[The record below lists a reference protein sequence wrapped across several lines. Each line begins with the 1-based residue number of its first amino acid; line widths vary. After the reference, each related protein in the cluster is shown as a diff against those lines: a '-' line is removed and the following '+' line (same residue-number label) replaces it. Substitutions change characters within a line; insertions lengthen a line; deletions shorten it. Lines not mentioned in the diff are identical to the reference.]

1 MRWILRLVEMRTDA
15 RSRQRST
22 DLMEIARTD
31 GLTDIAE
38 LGLTLT
44 EAKQLLAKLQQAVA
58 EAQADRHAMLQ
69 PNCRF
74 CGGPCG
80 NKDWRVHRIGT
91 LFGGVIVRLRR
102 FVGCGCGH
110 IETGLT
116 WPPHCRST
124 PELEQLQAHLSA
136 LLPYRAASELLQLLL
151 PVDMG
156 TSAETFRSHTL
167 ALGKRLSQ
175 TDAIPP
181 TVMSTAITVTLD
193 STFVRG
199 RDDADR
205 KLEVRVGN
213 IENTAGQ
220 QRVLGAVTHAETD
233 IAGLIRRNLTS
244 LGRSKAT
251 VVTAFTDGCPGL
263 QAVLNDVGITGP
275 PILDWYH
282 IAMRLQHARQTASG
296 LSTDRPRR
304 VRAKAEIIDEV
315 ERLRWRIWN
324 GKATDARR
332 SIDRIRRVMHV
343 YKGERGHRIT
353 GVASRKLWTALHEI
367 DSYLSGQ
374 SGRLVNYAAR
384 HRAGLR
390 VGTSITEGAANFLVN
405 HRTNK
410 SQQMR
415 WSRRGADL
423 LLQVRCAIYNGLLGS
438 ALGRRFDPSSV
449 PEEQLKM
456 AA

>member
-1 MRWILRLVEMRTDA
+1 MRWILRLVEVRADA
-15 RSRQRST
+15 RSRST
-22 DLMEIARTD
+22 GLMEIARPD
-31 GLTDIAE
+31 SLGDITE
-38 LGLTLT
+38 LGLTLS

-58 EAQADRHAMLQ
+58 EAQADCHAMLQ

-80 NKDWRVHRIGT
+80 VKDWRLHRIAT
-91 LFGGVIVRLRR
+91 LFGGVIARLRR
-102 FVGCGCGH
+102 FVYRSCGH
-110 IETGLT
+110 TETGLA
-116 WPPHCRST
+116 WPSHCRST

-136 LLPYRAASELLQLLL
+136 LLPYRAASELLQHLL

-156 TSAETFRSHTL
+156 KSAETFRGHTL
-167 ALGKRLSQ
+167 ALGERLSQ
-175 TDAIPP
+175 AGAIRP
-181 TVMSTAITVTLD
+181 TVISTAITVALD
-193 STFVRG
+193 STFISG

-205 KLEVRVGN
+205 HLEVRVGS

-220 QRVLGAVTHAETD
+220 RRVLGAVTRAGTD
-233 IAGLIRRNLTS
+233 ITGLIRENLEH
-244 LGRSKAT
+244 LGRSEAT

-304 VRAKAEIIDEV
+304 VRAKAEIVEEV

-332 SIDRIRRVMHV
+332 SIDRIRRVMHAF
-343 YKGERGHRIT
+343 KGERAHRIT

-367 DSYLSGQ
+367 DNYLSGQ
-374 SGRLVNYAAR
+374 SGRLVEYAAP

-390 VGTSITEGAANFLVN
+390 AGTSISEGAANFLVN
-405 HRTNK
+405 HRMNK

-423 LLQVRCAIYNGLLGS
+423 LLQVRCAVYNGLLGS
-438 ALGRRFDPSSV
+438 ALGRRFTSTLPD
-449 PEEQLKM
+449 EQLRM